1 MVTDGAFLEDC
12 AMRGMLLWIACL
24 VGSVAA
30 SDCSAQV
37 VYAPSYGY
45 GGRGYQVNRVWTP
58 PGTVYSRGRFAAL
71 PYVTPYSYGGGYG
84 GYARGYGGGGWG
96 PNTRAWARFEEV
108 EALRG
113 IEAAAWSRGRVK

>member
-1 MVTDGAFLEDC
+1 
-12 AMRGMLLWIACL
+12 MRGMLLSIACL
-24 VGSVAA
+24 AASLVA

-45 GGRGYQVNRVWTP
+45 GGRGYQVNRVFTP

-71 PYVTPYSYGGGYG
+71 PYVTPYGGGYG
-84 GYARGYGGGGWG
+84 GYSRGYGYSGGGWG

-113 IEAAAWSRGRVK
+113 IRDELAWDRR